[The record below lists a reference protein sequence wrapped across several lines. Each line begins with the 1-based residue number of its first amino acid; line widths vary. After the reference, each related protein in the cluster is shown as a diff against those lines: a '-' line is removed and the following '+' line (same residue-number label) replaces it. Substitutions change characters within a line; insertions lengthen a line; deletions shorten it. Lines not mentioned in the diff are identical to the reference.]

1 MNVSVWTLVAI
12 CIDRY
17 QAIIKPLAKKQSK
30 KTARLVIVLIWLAG
44 GLTALPMGAA
54 HTFQQVLDF
63 DNGGLKPFC
72 SVRWASIEEDE
83 TKEEDSGHFLLIM
96 FQVYFV
102 IILLLEYLAPLS
114 IITLAYLKMGM
125 RLWWTITP
133 GQADQL
139 RDDKILRNKKKV
151 LHMMLIVVVVFSL
164 CWAPWQSYSLT
175 SIVYPAVNEWRYVN
189 IMFFIFHWLA
199 MSNSCYNPFIYGIYS
214 VKVGT
219 KSQRK

>member
-1 MNVSVWTLVAI
+1 MSFLLSPSYPASMQVNVSVWTLVAI

-151 LHMMLIVVVVFSL
+151 SREEQQTDLLS
-164 CWAPWQSYSLT
+164 
-175 SIVYPAVNEWRYVN
+175 
-189 IMFFIFHWLA
+189 
-199 MSNSCYNPFIYGIYS
+199 SCHVRS
-214 VKVGT
+214 ST
-219 KSQRK
+219 

>member
-1 MNVSVWTLVAI
+1 
-12 CIDRY
+12 
-17 QAIIKPLAKKQSK
+17 
-30 KTARLVIVLIWLAG
+30 
-44 GLTALPMGAA
+44 MGAA
-54 HTFQQVLDF
+54 HTFQEVLDF

-72 SVRWASIEEDE
+72 SVRWASTEDDE
-83 TKEEDSGHFLLIM
+83 MREDDSGYFLLIM

-125 RLWWTITP
+125 KLWWTITP

-139 RDDKILRNKKKV
+139 RDDKILRNKKKVSREEETEEDSSNLVMWCQV

-175 SIVYPAVNEWRYVN
+175 SIVYPAVNQWN
-189 IMFFIFHWLA
+189 IHRKLGPDINFSVAKIFLFLGEIQA
-199 MSNSCYNPFIYGIYS
+199 RVSRSTGLL
-214 VKVGT
+214 
-219 KSQRK
+219 

>member
-17 QAIIKPLAKKQSK
+17 QAIIKPLATKQSK
-30 KTARLVIVLIWLAG
+30 RTARLVILLIWLAG

-72 SVRWASIEEDE
+72 CVRWASIEEDE
-83 TKEEDSGHFLLIM
+83 TRNEEDSGYVLLTL

-114 IITLAYLKMGM
+114 FITLAYLKMGM
-125 RLWWTITP
+125 KLWWTITP

-151 LHMMLIVVVVFSL
+151 RPGGKQNREAELL
-164 CWAPWQSYSLT
+164 
-175 SIVYPAVNEWRYVN
+175 
-189 IMFFIFHWLA
+189 
-199 MSNSCYNPFIYGIYS
+199 
-214 VKVGT
+214 
-219 KSQRK
+219 